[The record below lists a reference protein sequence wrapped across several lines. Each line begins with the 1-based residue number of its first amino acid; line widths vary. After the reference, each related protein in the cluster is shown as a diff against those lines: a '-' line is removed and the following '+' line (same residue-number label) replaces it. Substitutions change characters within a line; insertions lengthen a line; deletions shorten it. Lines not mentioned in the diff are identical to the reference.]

1 MKARSR
7 RTAVRLVLL
16 WAAAASLVAV
26 CPARAEDPHADVRI
40 SRQGRTFVVE
50 ATLEAPVTPALAWEV
65 LTDFE
70 RMEKFVPNLADS
82 RIVARDGNR
91 LTILQ
96 HGVARFGPFT
106 LRFESERVVTLAPPS
121 SIRSTQIRG
130 TMEQLDSLTTFAA
143 SPGGTR
149 LDYHVEA
156 IPGVLYPDALTRRFL
171 QHEIAEQFEA
181 IVREMV
187 RRRDA
192 ARPGAPPPAL
202 NG

>member
-1 MKARSR
+1 M
-7 RTAVRLVLL
+7 LL
-16 WAAAASLVAV
+16 CAAAAALVVAAS
-26 CPARAEDPHADVRI
+26 ARADGGHADTCI
-40 SRQGRTFVVE
+40 SRQGRAFVIV

-70 RMEKFVPNLADS
+70 RMEKFVPIPADS
-82 RIVARDGNR
+82 RILARDGNR

-96 HGVARFGPFT
+96 HGVARYGPFT

-121 SIRSTQIRG
+121 SIRSTQTRG

-156 IPGVLYPDALTRRFL
+156 IPGALYPDALTRRFL
-171 QHEIAEQFEA
+171 QHEVAEQFEA

-202 NG
+202 SG